1 MRRTLYLAAALLSIV
16 LLTAGAFL
24 LTHNTVHAATVMAP
38 RFEVDPFWP
47 KPLPNHWVLGQTIGV
62 SADSHDNIWIIHRPG
77 SLEAGEKHAEGN
89 PPVASCC
96 VSAPPVLEF
105 DQAGN
110 LVRSWGGPGQGYD
123 WPISNHGIVVD
134 SKDNVWIGS
143 NGRTQASGRGALNGQ
158 DEETTGTF
166 ASFHDTMV
174 LKFTVDGKFLMQIG
188 KPSQSKGSNDTEN
201 LRLPAKIFVDE
212 KANEIYVADGYGNH
226 RVIVL
231 DADTGAFKRM
241 WGAYG
246 KKPVDSDPCPPVTL
260 KSVPDGP
267 GPDQFSIV
275 HSVRVSNDGIVYVAD
290 RENRRVQTFTL
301 EGKFLKQLIRQSAP
315 FARSLAFSRDP
326 DQQFLYVGGGDDV
339 VVVNRKTM
347 EIVSSIQG
355 GGMLAGP
362 HLMQTDAKGNLYL
375 ALTTKGVQKLTF
387 KGVSAAGK

>member
-1 MRRTLYLAAALLSIV
+1 
-16 LLTAGAFL
+16 
-24 LTHNTVHAATVMAP
+24 
-38 RFEVDPFWP
+38 
-47 KPLPNHWVLGQTIGV
+47 
-62 SADSHDNIWIIHRPG
+62 
-77 SLEAGEKHAEGN
+77 
-89 PPVASCC
+89 
-96 VSAPPVLEF
+96 
-105 DQAGN
+105 
-110 LVRSWGGPGQGYD
+110 
-123 WPISNHGIVVD
+123 
-134 SKDNVWIGS
+134 
-143 NGRTQASGRGALNGQ
+143 
-158 DEETTGTF
+158 
-166 ASFHDTMV
+166 
-174 LKFTVDGKFLMQIG
+174 MQIG
-188 KPSQSKGSNDTEN
+188 HSTQSKGNADTKN
-201 LRLPAKIFVDE
+201 FHQPADAFVYP
-212 KANEIYVADGYGNH
+212 KTNELFVADGYGNH

-231 DADTGAFKRM
+231 DADSGAFKRM

-301 EGKFLKQLIRQSAP
+301 DGKFLKQLIRHSAP

-355 GGMLAGP
+355 GGMLGGP